1 MNTKVLKWILKN
13 SKAVY
18 VFIGL
23 ITIASVLL
31 SLISLQFSMESK
43 TIIDIATKASDESFV
58 NSCLYII
65 VLLVLLL
72 LVQIFI
78 NLMNVHA
85 SSRYEISMKNS
96 IFKGLLKKEYL
107 EILNYHSGELLNRI
121 NSDVS
126 IIVGGV
132 MTIVPRAALLI
143 TSVVGAFFYLYR
155 IDRFLALIILAVG
168 PFVLIGARIYS
179 KKFKELHKKYQTADG
194 NIKSFMLEI
203 LQNILVVKAFGNE
216 DIMTKK
222 GDSLQNISY
231 KLRVTRAV
239 VSIFAH
245 IGMFLIFNAGFYF
258 ALCYCAYK
266 LSQNI
271 MTAGDLVAI
280 IQLVNQIQSPFKN
293 ISGLVPQFFSVIASS
308 ERLMELENIKNE
320 EDDGDEI
327 TDDILSNDFEIIF
340 DDVRFSYND
349 DSCIMPLNIKIKKG
363 DFCVI
368 AGESGAGKST
378 AVKIL
383 LGILKPESGNLYIKT
398 YKNEIKK
405 IGKNTRKL
413 FSYVPQGNL
422 ILSGTIRE
430 NVAFSKENVSDEQI
444 INSLKVAN
452 LWDFITTLE
461 NGINTKIGENGVGL
475 SEGQAQRISVARAIL
490 HNAPIVLLDEATSA
504 LDRKTEKGLL
514 ESISALGKTVIFVSH
529 KDAAFDMCNK
539 LIYMKKE

>member
-58 NSCLYII
+58 NSCIYII

-96 IFKGLLKKEYL
+96 IFKGLLKKDYL

-327 TDDILSNDFEIIF
+327 TDDILLNDFEIIF

-430 NVAFSKENVSDEQI
+430 NVAFSKENVSDEEI